1 MKRTPFGA
9 TLKQICS
16 DSYKNDKIN
25 IPDCVVGYRLTDEGK
40 QLIFDLVTLIFK
52 TEYFR
57 HDTKVFLQNEHATYR
72 TACLIS
78 GCADNA
84 YTSRSRIQHDITRL
98 KTEVSSDFFDFV
110 VREPDI
116 QAIQR
121 YSEKLQL
128 LIAKHQIKPLREG
141 FIFKVPES
149 NTLVSELDELD
160 YSLLQDIAFRY
171 SRKGKAAA
179 QSLVNVEMVGYMDY
193 LTLNSQHLSDVDK
206 QRYEELKQLLD

>member
-1 MKRTPFGA
+1 MKKATFGA

-16 DSYKNDKIN
+16 VSYKDEKIN
-25 IPDCVVGYRLTDEGK
+25 IPNSVVGYPLTIEGK
-40 QLIFDLVTLIFK
+40 QIIIDLLTLAFK

-57 HDTKVFLQNEHATYR
+57 HDTKIFLQNKYATYR
-72 TACLIS
+72 TACLET

-84 YTSRSRIQHDITRL
+84 YTSRSRIQHDLTRL

-110 VREPDI
+110 VREPDT

-141 FIFKVPES
+141 FIFKVAES
-149 NTLVSELDELD
+149 DTLAKELNELD

-179 QSLVNVEMVGYMDY
+179 QSLVSAEMVGYMDY
-193 LTLNSQHLSDVDK
+193 LDFHKEHLTDADK